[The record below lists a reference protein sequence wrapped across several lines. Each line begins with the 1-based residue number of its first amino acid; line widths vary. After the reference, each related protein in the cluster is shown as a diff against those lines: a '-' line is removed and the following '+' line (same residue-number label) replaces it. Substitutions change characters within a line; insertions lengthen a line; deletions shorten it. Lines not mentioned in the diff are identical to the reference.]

1 MPEIQL
7 RWPDPWKP
15 VYVTRDLLLLREGED
30 PLPVL
35 QMRLIELIPGCLYE
49 IPSREESEV
58 LDRVRELRPGKLLS
72 RNLNVTKRKNGEDA
86 QKDPARQCFIS
97 YDGAYKA
104 RRGLGRADRRGKGIE
119 IPDLRSWDGTFEKL
133 IRTSWELRRGTQAE
147 RAEFVLVAVHAA
159 EDHIHVLDEDK
170 KRALGRTLQT
180 LSWKDQPEC
189 IPLICFAGHNRL
201 IARIQ
206 AVRGIGRRMS
216 LRELV
221 LEHYL
226 DRLREIC
233 HDVAFSQEYRLRKQ
247 WMAPGPKRT
256 PRLVRQEAEKLEDAA
271 RRLRLIVTRPF
282 SRAFTRV
289 AADMDEAARLLREA
303 AAGRNG
309 DTIERV
315 RELIGRIYRSMKLLE
330 YHWQLEEVMLQAA
343 VLQDRNDTP
352 SDAQQSMWHDE
363 LRFVHRRLTSVEK
376 LTGRRLEEGFA
387 RPVLPHV
394 VPHVHLAD
402 VHLMRQ
408 SSDGGPDL
416 KTMYDEL
423 RTACDPL

>member
-1 MPEIQL
+1 MAHFQL
-7 RWPDPWKP
+7 RWPDPWAP
-15 VYVTRDLLLLREGED
+15 VYVVRDFMLLRDGED
-30 PLPVL
+30 PLPVV

-49 IPSREESEV
+49 IPAREPHDH
-58 LDRVRELRPGKLLS
+58 LDRVKELRTGKLLS
-72 RNLNVTKRKNGEDA
+72 RNLKISKRKNGEAAEEED
-86 QKDPARQCFIS
+86 KQCLIS
-97 YDGAYKA
+97 YDGIYKA

-119 IPDLRSWDGTFEKL
+119 IPDLKNWDGSFNTL
-133 IRTSWELRRGTQAE
+133 MRTSWELRRAE
-147 RAEFVLVAVHAA
+147 PEEKAEFVLVAVGAVERHVR
-159 EDHIHVLDEDK
+159 VLDEDK
-170 KRALGRTLQT
+170 RKALGRTLQT
-180 LSWKDQPEC
+180 VSLRDRPEC
-189 IPLICFAGHNRL
+189 IPLVCFAGHNRL

-221 LEHYL
+221 LEHYI

-233 HDVAFSQEYRLRKQ
+233 HDVAISQEYRLRKH
-247 WMAPGPKRT
+247 WLVPGPKRT
-256 PRLVRQEAEKLEDAA
+256 PRIVRQEADQLEAAA

-282 SRAFTRV
+282 SRAFARV
-289 AADMDEAARLLREA
+289 ADDMDEAAKLLREA
-303 AAGRNG
+303 ANGRNG

-315 RELIGRIYRSMKLLE
+315 KEIIGRIYRSMKQLE
-330 YHWQLEEVMLQAA
+330 YHWQLEEIMLQAA

-352 SDAQQSMWHDE
+352 SVSQQSTWHEE
-363 LRFVHRRLTSVEK
+363 LRFVHRRLTSVNN
-376 LTGRRLEEGFA
+376 LTHKRLEDGFK

-408 SSDGGPDL
+408 LSDGGPDL
-416 KTMYDEL
+416 EKMYEEL